1 MATTTLRRDFLLRRV
16 VDPTGTAKDY
26 LGRLTTAT
34 VDSDGRALVARD
46 FPGAVSAVNGE
57 YIDIP
62 ATRIVYKVESTGT
75 FGAAAP
81 TAPGVGSTVV
91 SGTVTMR
98 QLTSAG
104 T

>member
-1 MATTTLRRDFLLRRV
+1 MATTTLRRDYLLRRIIN
-16 VDPTGTAKDY
+16 PGTDARDH
-26 LGRLTTAT
+26 LNRPTTAT
-34 VDSDGRALVARD
+34 VDSTGRALVARD

-57 YIDIP
+57 NIDIP
-62 ATRIVYKVESTGT
+62 PTRVVYRAESGGT
-75 FGAAAP
+75 YAAAAP

>member
-1 MATTTLRRDFLLRRV
+1 MATTTLRRDHLLRRLV
-16 VDPTGTAKDY
+16 TPASDSRDSLNRATTASVDY
-26 LGRLTTAT
+26 LGR
-34 VDSDGRALVARD
+34 SIVARD
-46 FPGAVSAVNGE
+46 FPGAVAAVNGE
-57 YIDIP
+57 FIDIP

-75 FGAAAP
+75 FAAGAP